1 MQTNKWKVIAVYKEL
16 YKLSQDGNFLT
27 TRVTGN
33 FYNNVK
39 SKSDFPSVGDWV
51 YLNGGGLIEIVDER
65 KSQLSRKTAGKK
77 HEEQILA
84 ANVDIMF
91 IVSSLNKEFN
101 INKIGRYIILAE
113 TNHIVPILLLTK
125 LDLCDNP
132 KSYIQKVHF
141 FYPKIETEL
150 VSAFDN
156 IGIES
161 IYKRMG
167 RGCSAVFVGASGVGK
182 STLVNKLLGNNQI
195 RTSSIREKDD
205 KGRHTTTHREL
216 FELAN
221 GSFVIDT
228 PGIREIG
235 LWINET
241 TFTEYQD
248 IYLLSR
254 ACKYRNCQH
263 INENDC
269 AVKRAIELG
278 DLSKER
284 YNSFIKMTHEIYYS
298 KLGQDEGERL
308 RFKSKV
314 KRQCKN
320 ERYTR
325 R

>member
-39 SKSDFPSVGDWV
+39 NKSDFPSVGDWV

-132 KSYIQKVHF
+132 NGYIQKVHF
-141 FYPKIETEL
+141 FYPKLETEL

-167 RGCSAVFVGASGVGK
+167 CGCSAVFVGASGVGK

-221 GSFVIDT
+221 GAYVIDT

-248 IYLLSR
+248 IYLLGR

-263 INENDC
+263 INENGC